1 MQEKRKLTNS
11 KNDGQSKYIAATDV
25 GGTCTDTIVIAE
37 GEQFYVGKA
46 GHQYDVR
53 YLGERLRELRLAK
66 GLTVKKLAEL
76 SKVPSSTISK
86 MENGRL
92 KPSLVH
98 AINLATALGENLGF
112 LVDRFRRN
120 PTDFVVLRAT
130 DRSRIEFPEMNLILE
145 DLNRNFHAG
154 VLEARLGTLQ
164 NGATSG
170 DQAMDHDG
178 EEFCHVLD
186 GAIRFIF
193 EDEEFDLYPGDSIH
207 FKSTLDH
214 RWENIHNGLT
224 RFLMVFSDG
233 LSF

>member
-1 MQEKRKLTNS
+1 MLKTEKSQNWRE
-11 KNDGQSKYIAATDV
+11 DGQSTDHS
-25 GGTCTDTIVIAE
+25 GR
-37 GEQFYVGKA
+37 
-46 GHQYDVR
+46 QYDVR

-66 GLTVKKLAEL
+66 GLTVKRLAAL
-76 SKVPSSTISK
+76 SKVPPSTISK

-98 AINLATALGENLGF
+98 AINLATALEENLGF

-120 PTDFVVLRAT
+120 PTDFVVLRAN
-130 DRSRIEFPEMNLILE
+130 DRSEIEFPEMDLVLE
-145 DLNRNFHAG
+145 DLNRNFHSG

-164 NGATSG
+164 SGATSG
-170 DQAMDHDG
+170 EQTMVHEG

-186 GAIRFIF
+186 GAIRFII
-193 EDEEFDLYPGDSIH
+193 EDEEFELHHGDSIH

-214 RWENIHNGLT
+214 RWENLHNGTT
-224 RFLMVFSDG
+224 RVLWVFSDG